1 MPFRSRLVLLAFGL
15 SVCTPFSFG
24 AETLA
29 IPSGSKIQVQIERDT
44 PMKVGRTVRGKT
56 VYPLYVANR
65 LVIPAGSEMMG
76 RIVELGAA
84 SKKTRMNAKLGG
96 DFTPL
101 HEAKIRFTKLM
112 VAGGDV
118 SLESAPTSHGV
129 EVVRF
134 QSTSA
139 GQHSSLLKKLWAE
152 AVGRGQETVRTFTAP
167 GKAERARRML
177 YAELPYHPELVQAG
191 TQYEVELTSSLTV
204 PATEVPRKVGKR
216 VDSTVKLSAALLD
229 DISSKDAARG
239 TKIRAVVTEPMLN
252 ADHEVQVPQGTLLL
266 GEITQAKPA
275 GKWGKGGVLRFSFR
289 ELKFPEGFTQR
300 VHGAPTSVDADRN
313 ADLQLDAEGGV
324 KPGHKGA
331 AIPLAMG
338 LLALNAAG
346 EDEGSVLH
354 TAGTSNGF
362 RLIGRVAALAA
373 KSQYVG
379 AAFGFYGTGRM
390 VYSRYI
396 AHGEDVAFPKDTR
409 IEVVLSP
416 ERANGLRTPAGRR

>member
-1 MPFRSRLVLLAFGL
+1 
-15 SVCTPFSFG
+15 
-24 AETLA
+24 
-29 IPSGSKIQVQIERDT
+29 
-44 PMKVGRTVRGKT
+44 
-56 VYPLYVANR
+56 
-65 LVIPAGSEMMG
+65 
-76 RIVELGAA
+76 
-84 SKKTRMNAKLGG
+84 
-96 DFTPL
+96 
-101 HEAKIRFTKLM
+101 RFTKLTF
-112 VAGGDV
+112 AGGDV

-134 QSTSA
+134 HSTSA

-338 LLALNAAG
+338 L
-346 EDEGSVLH
+346 
-354 TAGTSNGF
+354 
-362 RLIGRVAALAA
+362 
-373 KSQYVG
+373 
-379 AAFGFYGTGRM
+379 
-390 VYSRYI
+390 
-396 AHGEDVAFPKDTR
+396 
-409 IEVVLSP
+409 
-416 ERANGLRTPAGRR
+416 

>member
-1 MPFRSRLVLLAFGL
+1 MPFRSRLVLFAIAA
-15 SVCTPFSFG
+15 SVCTPFTSG
-24 AETLA
+24 AEALKV
-29 IPSGSKIQVQIERDT
+29 PSGSKIEVQLEHDV

-56 VYPLYVANR
+56 VYPLYVENR
-65 LVIPAGSEMMG
+65 LMIPAGSAVLGE
-76 RIVELGAA
+76 IVALEHG
-84 SKKTRMNAKLGG
+84 SKKARLSARLGG

-101 HEAKIRFTKLM
+101 HEPQIRFKKVLLGDGE
-112 VAGGDV
+112 VAID
-118 SLESAPTSHGV
+118 SQPSSHGV

-134 QSTSA
+134 QSLAA
-139 GQHSSLLKKLWAE
+139 GQHASLMKKLWAD
-152 AVGRGQETVRTFTAP
+152 AVGRGHETVRTFTAP
-167 GKAERARRML
+167 DKAERAKRAL
-177 YAELPYHPELVQAG
+177 YSELPYHPELVLAG
-191 TQYEVELTSSLTV
+191 TQYEVELASAVTV
-204 PATEVPRKVGKR
+204 PSPTEKPVSAEKK
-216 VDSTVKLSAALLD
+216 VDSSVKLSAALLD
-229 DISSKDAARG
+229 DISSKTAIRG
-239 TKIRAVVTEPMLN
+239 MKVRAVVTEPMLN
-252 ADHEVQVPQGTLLL
+252 ANHEVQVPQGTLLL

-289 ELKFPEGFTQR
+289 ELKFPEGFTQP
-300 VHGAPTSVDADRN
+300 VHGAPTSVDADQN
-313 ADLQLDAEGGV
+313 ANLQLDAEGGM

-331 AIPLAMG
+331 AIPVAMG

-362 RLIGRVAALAA
+362 RLIGRVAALAS

-396 AHGEDVAFPKDTR
+396 AHGDDVAFPKDTR

-416 ERANGLRTPAGRR
+416 ERASVLTTPVSR

>member
-15 SVCTPFSFG
+15 SVSTSFTFS
-24 AETLA
+24 AETLT
-29 IPSGSKIQVQIERDT
+29 IPSGSKLQVQIEQDV
-44 PMKVGRTVRGKT
+44 PMKVGRSVRGKT
-56 VYPLYVANR
+56 VYPLYVENR
-65 LVIPAGSEMMG
+65 LTVPAGTEVAG
-76 RIVELGAA
+76 KIVALEAV
-84 SKKTRMNAKLGG
+84 SKKTKLNARLDG

-101 HEAKIRFTKLM
+101 HQPEIKFTQL
-112 VAGGDV
+112 VLAGSEV
-118 SLESAPTSHGV
+118 SLKSVPTSHGV

-134 QSTSA
+134 QSLSA
-139 GQHSSLLKKLWAE
+139 GQHTSLMKKLWAD

-167 GKAERARRML
+167 GKKERARRML

-191 TQYEVELTSSLTV
+191 TQYEVELASAVTV
-204 PATEVPRKVGKR
+204 PAATDVLAKAEKK
-216 VDSTVKLSAALLD
+216 VDSAVKLSAALLD
-229 DISSKDAARG
+229 GVDSKSAVRG
-239 TKIRAVVTEPMLN
+239 TKVRAIVTEPLLN
-252 ADHEVQVPQGTLLL
+252 ANREVQVPQGTLLL
-266 GEITQAKPA
+266 GEITQAHAA

-313 ADLQLDAEGGV
+313 AALQLDAEGGV

-362 RLIGRVAALAA
+362 RLIGRLAALAA
-373 KSQYVG
+373 RSQYVG

-396 AHGEDVAFPKDTR
+396 AHGDDVAFPKDTR

-416 ERANGLRTPAGRR
+416 ERANALKPPAR